1 MDLDDHTLHHE
12 KEGACSCAVAQEVE
26 QIGLFSTL
34 HCRFTVDGTRC
45 MNDACPYSHTEI
57 QSSVLIS
64 EIPDGADS
72 Q

>member
-1 MDLDDHTLHHE
+1 
-12 KEGACSCAVAQEVE
+12 VAQEVE